1 MKNITVYYQKNFDP
15 FAKYTDDFSKTHTKV
30 YEGVI
35 KNDEDQ
41 ETVFSAFNGYDTNPL
56 SIANETNKVCFVKDK
71 LVTGKEFQ
79 EAMKSKKVECM
90 HTSMQVGDIV
100 SVDGTAYLCQ
110 DFGWKK
116 LTNKKEAA

>member
-1 MKNITVYYQKNFDP
+1 MKNITVYYQKKFSPD
-15 FAKYTDDFSKTHTKV
+15 AKYTDDFSKTHTKV
-30 YEGVI
+30 FEGVI
-35 KNDEDQ
+35 NNDDDQ
-41 ETVFSAFNGYDTNPL
+41 EDVFSAFNNYDTNPL

-79 EAMKSKKVECM
+79 EAMKNKKVECM
-90 HTSMQVGDIV
+90 HTSMSVGDIV

-116 LTNKKEAA
+116 LTNKKEVA

>member
-1 MKNITVYYQKNFDP
+1 MKNITVYYQKKFSPD
-15 FAKYTDDFSKTHTKV
+15 AKYTDDFSKTHTKV
-30 YEGVI
+30 FEGVI
-35 KNDEDQ
+35 NNDDDQ
-41 ETVFSAFNGYDTNPL
+41 EDVFSAFNNYDTNPL

-90 HTSMQVGDIV
+90 HTSMSVGDIV

-110 DFGWKK
+110 DLGWKK
-116 LTNKKEAA
+116 LTNKKEVA